1 MESHA
6 LRCNGE
12 LRGPVMWS
20 ETMSARASSNG
31 DEGLYVCA
39 VPSRAY
45 DITENR
51 VLVAALNSVWEAA
64 VDAQVI
70 SEDTY
75 DDAMLRSARRMGE
88 RAKTYLNHPSLRSV
102 TRERPSGRALKRTRA
117 GKSRSS
123 YQPALDMLVRID
135 DPLEPEDLAA
145 LADQRTRAQHELL
158 MGLVDKM
165 EESGSRLPAFRAEHG
180 VLYAGPLQY
189 RHPHK
194 RGLTAKLSGIVLG
207 TLLIDVPDRIR
218 EVNRQR
224 AEEELRAR
232 AQGRPTFVV
241 MDRNDIERAF
251 AVAVNLAQR

>member
-1 MESHA
+1 
-6 LRCNGE
+6 
-12 LRGPVMWS
+12 MWS

-31 DEGLYVCA
+31 DEGLFVCA
-39 VPSRAY
+39 TPARAY

-64 VDAQVI
+64 ADAQVI

-75 DDAMLRSARRMGE
+75 DDVVLRTARRMGE

-117 GKSRSS
+117 GKSRVA
-123 YQPALDMLVRID
+123 YQPSLDMLVRVD
-135 DPLEPEDLAA
+135 DPLDPADLLA
-145 LADQRTRAQHELL
+145 LADQRTRAQHQVL

-165 EESGSRLPAFRAEHG
+165 EGGGSHLPDFRAENG

-189 RHPHK
+189 RHPRK
-194 RGLTAKLSGIVLG
+194 RAGTARLSGIVLG

-232 AQGRPTFVV
+232 GQGRPTFVV

-251 AVAVNLAQR
+251 GVAVNLAQR